1 MSYKTTEI
9 TSSEELSDNVLHQ
22 RLFYPYVETAKQVSG
37 QLLEIGCGFGRGVET
52 LLPHID
58 SYTAIDK
65 NKTLIDQLNAAHPEH
80 HFLSKHIPPLSG
92 IADEQFDSVV
102 TFQVI
107 EHIEDD
113 ELFLKEI
120 HRVLK
125 PGGKAFIT
133 TPNIKWTLTRNPWH
147 VREYKAIE
155 LRQLLNRF
163 FSKVEMK
170 AISGDAKI
178 MEYYERNK
186 ESVKK
191 ITRFD
196 VLNLQYRLPRS
207 LLQVP
212 YELANRLNRK
222 MLLKGNKSLVSDV
235 SVDNYH
241 LEDNPENGFDFFCMV
256 EK

>member
-1 MSYKTTEI
+1 MSYRTTEI
-9 TSSEELSDNVLHQ
+9 TSSEDLSDNVLHQ
-22 RLFYPYVETAKQVSG
+22 RLFFPYIETARQISG
-37 QLLEIGCGFGRGVET
+37 NVLEIGCGFGRGVET
-52 LLPHID
+52 LSPHCQ
-58 SYTAIDK
+58 SFTGIDK
-65 NKTLIDQLNAAHPEH
+65 NQALIKHLSEKWPQHR
-80 HFLSKHIPPLSG
+80 FLARHIPPLTG
-92 IADEQFDSVV
+92 LADNQFDAVV

-113 ELFLKEI
+113 AAFVKEI

-125 PGGKAFIT
+125 KGGKAFIT

-147 VREYKAIE
+147 IREYTAIE
-155 LRQLLNRF
+155 LRQLLNRYF
-163 FSKVEMK
+163 AKVEMH

-196 VLNLQYRLPRS
+196 LLNLQYRLPRKM
-207 LLQVP
+207 LQVP
-212 YELANRLNRK
+212 YDLANRLNRK
-222 MLLKGNKSLVSDV
+222 LLLKGNQHLVSDITT
-235 SVDNYH
+235 DNYH
-241 LEDNPENGFDFFCMV
+241 LEANPERGFDFFCVV

>member
-9 TSSEELSDNVLHQ
+9 TSDEELSDNVLHQ
-22 RLFYPYVETAKQVSG
+22 RLFYPYLETTKQIGG
-37 QLLEIGCGFGRGVET
+37 QILEIGCGFGRGVET
-52 LLPHID
+52 LLPHCE
-58 SYTAIDK
+58 SYTGIDK
-65 NKTLIDQLNAAHPEH
+65 IQSLIDQLSQKYPQHS
-80 HFLSKHIPPLSG
+80 FLARNIPPLSG
-92 IADEQFDSVV
+92 LADNQFDAVV

-113 ELFLKEI
+113 ALFLKEI

-147 VREYKAIE
+147 VREYTAIE
-155 LRQLLNRF
+155 LRQLLNRY
-163 FSKVEMK
+163 FSKVDMK
-170 AISGDAKI
+170 AISGDAKV

-196 VLNLQYRLPRS
+196 VLNLQYRLPRTM
-207 LLQVP
+207 LQVP
-212 YELANRLNRK
+212 YEIANRLNRK
-222 MLLKGNKSLVSDV
+222 LLLKGNKGLVADV
-235 SVDNYH
+235 TTANYH
-241 LEDNPENGFDFFCMV
+241 LEENPEKGFDFFCVV